1 MSSKKKTFKTF
12 VVEGVHDLA
21 GNEYTIVFFLLS
33 LKQTASFLRGNPS
46 IMDKVLSVWPEKK
59 ESK

>member
-1 MSSKKKTFKTF
+1 MTF
-12 VVEGVHDLA
+12 VVVGVHDLA
-21 GNEYTIVFFLLS
+21 GNEYTIVFLLS

-46 IMDKVLSVWPEKK
+46 IIDKVSSVWPEKK